1 MASESSYFDLKK
13 NLFDSIFMSFVES
26 THEYSLSIIVFC
38 IHFNSFWNQM

>member
-13 NLFDSIFMSFVES
+13 NLFDNIFMSFVES